1 MIGTEGQSVNS
12 GGHTASRSFPAIAG
26 AWDLR
31 QILTVCQE
39 QQGKCF
45 QERLQTLS
53 STEGCSAVAHA
64 GAGACSDSGHLLIPH
79 ALMRIMLLCRDSE
92 EAPDKYSSWRVN
104 RDWQGKVSTLSVA
117 QINQKSRD
125 MMGKV
130 GG

>member
-1 MIGTEGQSVNS
+1 
-12 GGHTASRSFPAIAG
+12 
-26 AWDLR
+26 
-31 QILTVCQE
+31 
-39 QQGKCF
+39 
-45 QERLQTLS
+45 
-53 STEGCSAVAHA
+53 
-64 GAGACSDSGHLLIPH
+64 
-79 ALMRIMLLCRDSE
+79 MRIMLLCRDSE